1 MKRLTNRNFL
11 IWNCSSGVVNIYN
24 YFNLIIRMNPTINFA
39 SIDQGAYA
47 TTSEGNI
54 DIDQDFPLYQYHH
67 QTDDHG
73 YSYTPESYFY

>member
-1 MKRLTNRNFL
+1 
-11 IWNCSSGVVNIYN
+11 
-24 YFNLIIRMNPTINFA
+24 MNPTINFA